1 MSLSTSCQ
9 NAGRMHF
16 LIVEDTRDVA
26 EAIERRLEKAGH
38 VSDRAETLEDAW
50 HFASMSRHDL
60 IILDINLPDGSG
72 IAFLRRLRGE
82 GNRVPVLVLTAR
94 LAVNDKI
101 DALDLGADDY
111 MVKPFDLGE
120 LEARIRA
127 IVRRRSGGA
136 DRTLS
141 AGRLVFDMAARSVTI
156 DGVVC
161 ELTRRE
167 QTLLEIFLTNRGRV
181 LDKEDL
187 LVRLF
192 GHDGE
197 KNPNAVELYVGRLRR
212 KIEGSG
218 LEIRTLRGLGYQAVV
233 AGADV

>member
-1 MSLSTSCQ
+1 
-9 NAGRMHF
+9 MHF

-38 VSDRAETLEDAW
+38 VSDRAETLEDAE
-50 HFASMSRHDL
+50 HFVAMARHDL
-60 IILDINLPDGSG
+60 IVLDINLPDGSG
-72 IAFLRRLRGE
+72 IAFLKKLRAA

-111 MVKPFDLGE
+111 MIKPFDLGE

-127 IVRRRSGGA
+127 IIRRRSGDA
-136 DRTLS
+136 DRTVAVGKLT
-141 AGRLVFDMAARSVTI
+141 FDMAARRVLI
-156 DGVVC
+156 DGEPC

-167 QTLLEIFLTNRGRV
+167 QTLLEIFLTNRDRV
-181 LDKEDL
+181 LEKEDL
-187 LVRLF
+187 LTRLF
-192 GHDGE
+192 GHDE
-197 KNPNAVELYVGRLRR
+197 ERNPNAVELYVGRLRR

-218 LEIRTLRGLGYQAVV
+218 LEIRTLRGLGYQAVTMEP
-233 AGADV
+233 GT

>member
-1 MSLSTSCQ
+1 
-9 NAGRMHF
+9 MHF

-38 VSDRAETLEDAW
+38 VSDRAETLENAR
-50 HFASMSRHDL
+50 HFVAMAHHDL
-60 IILDINLPDGSG
+60 VILDINLPDGSG
-72 IAFLRRLRGE
+72 IAFLKALRAA

-111 MVKPFDLGE
+111 MIKPFDLGE

-127 IVRRRSGGA
+127 IIRRRSGEA

-141 AGRLVFDMAARSVTI
+141 VGKLTFDMAARRVLI
-156 DGVVC
+156 DGQPC
-161 ELTRRE
+161 DLTRRE
-167 QTLLEIFLTNRGRV
+167 QTLLEIFLTNRDRV

-187 LVRLF
+187 LLRLF
-192 GHDGE
+192 GHDDE
-197 KNPNAVELYVGRLRR
+197 RNPNAVELYVGRLRR

-218 LEIRTLRGLGYQAVV
+218 LEIRTLRGLGYQAVTMET
-233 AGADV
+233 GG

>member
-1 MSLSTSCQ
+1 
-9 NAGRMHF
+9 MHF

-38 VSDRAETLEDAW
+38 VSDRAETLEDAE
-50 HFASMSRHDL
+50 HFVAMARHDL
-60 IILDINLPDGSG
+60 IVLDINLPDGSG
-72 IAFLRRLRGE
+72 IAFLKKLRAA

-111 MVKPFDLGE
+111 MIKPFDLGE

-127 IVRRRSGGA
+127 IIRRRSGDA
-136 DRTLS
+136 DRTL
-141 AGRLVFDMAARSVTI
+141 AVGKLTFDMAARRVLI
-156 DGVVC
+156 DGEPC

-167 QTLLEIFLTNRGRV
+167 QTLLEIFLTNRDRV
-181 LDKEDL
+181 LEKEDL
-187 LVRLF
+187 LTRLF
-192 GHDGE
+192 GHDE
-197 KNPNAVELYVGRLRR
+197 ERNPNAVELYVGRLRR

-218 LEIRTLRGLGYQAVV
+218 LEIRTLRGLGYQAVTMEP
-233 AGADV
+233 GT

>member
-1 MSLSTSCQ
+1 
-9 NAGRMHF
+9 MHF

-38 VSDRAETLEDAW
+38 VSDRAETLEDAE
-50 HFASMSRHDL
+50 HFVAMAHHDL
-60 IILDINLPDGSG
+60 IVLDINLPDGSG
-72 IAFLRRLRGE
+72 IAFLKKLRAA

-111 MVKPFDLGE
+111 MIKPFDLGE

-127 IVRRRSGGA
+127 IIRRRSGDA
-136 DRTLS
+136 DRTL
-141 AGRLVFDMAARSVTI
+141 AVGKLTFDMAARRVLI
-156 DGVVC
+156 DGEPC

-167 QTLLEIFLTNRGRV
+167 QTLLEIFLTNRDRV
-181 LDKEDL
+181 LEKEDL
-187 LVRLF
+187 LTRLF
-192 GHDGE
+192 GHDE
-197 KNPNAVELYVGRLRR
+197 ERNPNAVELYVGRLRR

-218 LEIRTLRGLGYQAVV
+218 LEIRTLRGLGYQAVTMEP
-233 AGADV
+233 GT

>member
-1 MSLSTSCQ
+1 
-9 NAGRMHF
+9 MHF

-38 VSDRAETLEDAW
+38 VSDRAETLEDAE
-50 HFASMSRHDL
+50 HFVAMARHDL
-60 IILDINLPDGSG
+60 IVLDINLPDGSG
-72 IAFLRRLRGE
+72 IAFLKKLRAA

-111 MVKPFDLGE
+111 MIKPFDLGE

-127 IVRRRSGGA
+127 IIRRRSGDA
-136 DRTLS
+136 DRTLVV
-141 AGRLVFDMAARSVTI
+141 GKLTFDMAARRVLI
-156 DGVVC
+156 DGEPC

-167 QTLLEIFLTNRGRV
+167 QTLLEIFLTNRDRV
-181 LDKEDL
+181 LEKEDL
-187 LVRLF
+187 LTRLF
-192 GHDGE
+192 GHDE
-197 KNPNAVELYVGRLRR
+197 ERNPNAVELYVGRLRR

-218 LEIRTLRGLGYQAVV
+218 LEIRTLRGLGYQAVTMEP
-233 AGADV
+233 GT

>member
-1 MSLSTSCQ
+1 
-9 NAGRMHF
+9 MHF

-38 VSDRAETLEDAW
+38 VSDRAETLEDAE
-50 HFASMSRHDL
+50 HFVAMARHDL
-60 IILDINLPDGSG
+60 IVLDINLPDGSG
-72 IAFLRRLRGE
+72 IAFLKKLRAA

-111 MVKPFDLGE
+111 MIKPFDLGE

-127 IVRRRSGGA
+127 IIRRRSGDA
-136 DRTLS
+136 DRTL
-141 AGRLVFDMAARSVTI
+141 AVGKLTFDMAARRVLI
-156 DGVVC
+156 DGEPC

-167 QTLLEIFLTNRGRV
+167 QTLLEIFLTNRDRV
-181 LDKEDL
+181 LEKEDL
-187 LVRLF
+187 LTRLF
-192 GHDGE
+192 GHDE
-197 KNPNAVELYVGRLRR
+197 ERNPNAVELYVGRLRR

-218 LEIRTLRGLGYQAVV
+218 LEIRTLRGLGYQAVTM
-233 AGADV
+233 GPGT